1 MQQLGKIEN
10 VDIRKIWPNEASDFT
25 PWLAENLDLLGEE
38 LGLVLE
44 LDRTEAPVGNHSL
57 DILARDSNSNAVVA
71 IENQIEGTDH
81 RHLGQ
86 LLTYAAGT
94 EADIVIWVATEFQ
107 ENHRATLDWLNQGT
121 RDSLNFFGVEIGAVK
136 IGDSFPAPLF
146 RLAAMPNSWSKQV
159 KITSTTELTET
170 QQKYI
175 RFWRP
180 LLEELND
187 THGWNVTIHNR
198 ASYYTAG
205 SGLGTGFGRLG
216 RTMRFTNGG
225 EARVEL
231 EFYGPTKEW
240 NEKAFDLLK
249 DSQKQIEVEL
259 GVLNWDRLD
268 HAKICRIGVSRNGS
282 IEDSEEYLAEIR
294 DWMIEN
300 VQRFPTV
307 FRPYLEDVLNRM
319 EGDS

>member
-1 MQQLGKIEN
+1 
-10 VDIRKIWPNEASDFT
+10 
-25 PWLAENLDLLGEE
+25 
-38 LGLVLE
+38 
-44 LDRTEAPVGNHSL
+44 
-57 DILARDSNSNAVVA
+57 
-71 IENQIEGTDH
+71 
-81 RHLGQ
+81 
-86 LLTYAAGT
+86 
-94 EADIVIWVATEFQ
+94 
-107 ENHRATLDWLNQGT
+107 
-121 RDSLNFFGVEIGAVK
+121 
-136 IGDSFPAPLF
+136 
-146 RLAAMPNSWSKQV
+146 
-159 KITSTTELTET
+159 
-170 QQKYI
+170 
-175 RFWRP
+175 
-180 LLEELND
+180 
-187 THGWNVTIHNR
+187 
-198 ASYYTAG
+198 
-205 SGLGTGFGRLG
+205 
-216 RTMRFTNGG
+216 MRFTNGG